1 MEERMDMK
9 PQKPGILYEILF
21 CFVLFWWGLGQT
33 IEFCDEVGEV
43 ESSERGVRWGG

>member
-1 MEERMDMK
+1 MR
-9 PQKPGILYEILF
+9 F
-21 CFVLFWWGLGQT
+21 CFVLSCFGWGFKGKVGRRGGQT